1 MVCQPRLNNNM
12 ARLFFI
18 VFAFCLLS
26 VTSVNA
32 DQNSFADEPR
42 YQNMAEDFRNF
53 SVCQSIHQNLA
64 MFIAIHY
71 GIGANMNFPPEWLEQ
86 QRGLIQNILS
96 QEVRFGEKLEVVIK
110 NLNEEFG
117 FPVQGLLEQKRLN
130 QSNTTQGIIFS
141 ISSAISNPEEASII
155 IRGMLTESQRCRSY
169 ESKFN
174 YEE

>member
-1 MVCQPRLNNNM
+1 MACQPRLNNNM

-18 VFAFCLLS
+18 VFTFCLLF
-26 VTSVNA
+26 VTNVNA
-32 DQNSFADEPR
+32 TQSSYTEDPD
-42 YQNMAEDFRNF
+42 YHVMAEDFRNF

-71 GIGANMNFPPEWLEQ
+71 GIGANMNFPPEWLDQ

-96 QEVRFGEKLEVVIK
+96 QEVQFGEKLEVVIRK
-110 NLNEEFG
+110 LNEKYN
-117 FPVQGLLEQKRLN
+117 FPIQGLLEQKRLN
-130 QSNTTQGIIFS
+130 QSTTTQGIVFS
-141 ISSAISNPEEASII
+141 ISSAISNPDEASII
-155 IRGMLTESQRCRSY
+155 IKGMLTESQRCRNY

>member
-1 MVCQPRLNNNM
+1 MVCQPRLNNIM

-18 VFAFCLLS
+18 VFAFCSLLF
-26 VTSVNA
+26 TSVNA
-32 DQNSFADEPR
+32 EQNSFTDEPK
-42 YQNMAEDFRNF
+42 YQNLAEDFRNF

-71 GIGANMNFPPEWLEQ
+71 GVGSNMNFPAEWLEQ

-96 QEVRFGEKLEVVIK
+96 QDVQFGEKLEVVIRK
-110 NLNEEFG
+110 LNEEYG
-117 FPVQGLLEQKRLN
+117 FPIQGLLEQKRLN

-155 IRGMLTESQRCRSY
+155 IKGLLSESQRCRSY
-169 ESKFN
+169 ESK
-174 YEE
+174 YKE

>member
-1 MVCQPRLNNNM
+1 MVCQPGLNNIM

-18 VFAFCLLS
+18 VFAFCSLF
-26 VTSVNA
+26 VTNVNA
-32 DQNSFADEPR
+32 DTNSFADNKD
-42 YQNMAEDFRNF
+42 YQAMAEDFRNF

-86 QRGLIQNILS
+86 QRGLMQNIIA
-96 QEVRFGEKLEVVIK
+96 QEVQFGEKLEVVIEK
-110 NLNEEFG
+110 LHQQFS

-141 ISSAISNPEEASII
+141 ISSAISNPDEASII
-155 IRGMLTESQRCRSY
+155 IRGMLTESQRCRGY